1 MDSLINSLEQTRIS
15 NKFGQCTEK
24 FLKDITEILDNI
36 IRYFYI
42 SGVIY
47 SEISIILDI
56 LSHNGNELICDNTE
70 TFNQD
75 CIWFKIHGKTYTIQY
90 LTSKIQLTTHQ
101 QFDDISSLY
110 DNMITLFDGM
120 GSFESY

>member
-1 MDSLINSLEQTRIS
+1 MDSLINSFEQTHIS
-15 NKFGQCTEK
+15 NNCGQCTEK

-47 SEISIILDI
+47 SDISIILDI
-56 LSHNGNELICDNTE
+56 LSHNGNELICDITE

-75 CIWFKIHGKTYTIQY
+75 CTWFKIHGKTYTIQY

-101 QFDDISSLY
+101 QFDGISSLY

-120 GSFESY
+120 VNLESY

>member
-15 NKFGQCTEK
+15 NNDDRCTKK

-36 IRYFYI
+36 IQYFYI

-47 SEISIILDI
+47 SNISIILDI
-56 LSHNGNELICDNTE
+56 LSHNGNDLICDNTE

-75 CIWFKIHGKTYTIQY
+75 CEWFKIHGKTYIFQY
-90 LTSKIQLTTHQ
+90 LASKISLTTHQ
-101 QFDDISSLY
+101 HFDSISSLY

-120 GSFESY
+120 VSLESY